1 MYDLPL
7 DFLGLEMTGWD
18 SFVIDTIIPQQMA
31 DVNLLW
37 KFSFKLRDVGA
48 TVVRRTTLKAFLFYL
63 IPE

>member
-37 KFSFKLRDVGA
+37 KFSFKLRARDA
-48 TVVRRTTLKAFLFYL
+48 TVVRRTTLKAFLSYL
-63 IPE
+63 IQG